1 MRSLF
6 NQDLQIDWK
15 IAAITVVSTLVIMLN
30 YYTAIVPTLFGA
42 VAPIWMWK
50 DWDHLIFFLLVP
62 LGVIFLFRESP
73 RAYGLQIGDWR
84 AGLGL
89 TALGV
94 VLAAPVLWFFGRGDP
109 SINAYYSL
117 QASPWLPLRTF
128 VNLFGWEFLFRGW
141 LVFAY
146 ARKFGGNALWLQMV
160 PFAIAHMGKPEL
172 EALSTVFTGFA
183 FGWIAWRT
191 RSFLYPFLIHWF
203 IMTFAILVASGA
215 LG

>member
-6 NQDLQIDWK
+6 DLDSRIDWK
-15 IAAITVVSTLVIMLN
+15 LATVTMVSTLVIMLN
-30 YYTAIVPTLFGA
+30 YYTVIVSTLFGT
-42 VAPIWMWK
+42 VDPILRWK
-50 DWDHLIFFLLVP
+50 DWDHLIFFLLIP
-62 LGVIFLFRESP
+62 LGVILILRESP
-73 RAYGLQIGDWR
+73 RAYGFQIGDWR

-89 TALGV
+89 TALGI
-94 VLAAPVLWFFGRGDP
+94 VLAAPVLWYFGRGDP
-109 SINAYYSL
+109 SINAYYGQQVS
-117 QASPWLPLRTF
+117 SWLPLRTF
-128 VNLFGWEFLFRGW
+128 ANLFGWDFLFRGW

-146 ARKFGGNALWLQMV
+146 ARKFGGNAVWLQMV

-172 EALSTVFTGFA
+172 EALSTVFTGLA